1 MFQINTFG
9 GVAEHADAR
18 ASSLI
23 GRLSYGVVRHP
34 ARKTAE

>member
-1 MFQINTFG
+1 MFRINTYG

-23 GRLSYGVVRHP
+23 GRLIYGVVRHP